1 MHKIYSTIL
10 FILVTGSFARAQKKA
25 NNVKTDTTSLT
36 TVTVKGYLSDQPM
49 LSVPASVSVISP
61 AQLKLQPDN
70 SLVSAVNTVPGVRM
84 EERSPGSYRLS
95 IRGSLLRSPFGIRD
109 VKIYYD
115 ELPLTDAGGNT
126 YLNVIDFNSVQGI
139 EVLKGPDGSLFG
151 ANSGGVVLI
160 NPVDRNNNTN
170 FVTVGFSGGSYGL
183 VHENVSLQQVSKN
196 NQFNFTQAYETYHG
210 YRVHSDMYR
219 HYFQASDKITYGGV
233 NSLKILGFYSDLK
246 YETPGGLTLAQL
258 AIDPRAARPSTPVV
272 PGALVQNAGIEN
284 KMTYGGAVNE
294 WHITPNI
301 RNVFAV
307 YGAYV
312 NFTNPF
318 ITNYEQRY
326 ERTYGMRTYFEF
338 TGTPKKDF
346 KWKANLGMEWAQTN
360 ADNNDYGNRAG
371 VRDTAQSLDKV
382 NTGQHFF
389 FARYEETLYD
399 RLHVEAAASLN
410 FYGYDFKNIYPRNQT
425 AFTRQTFSPQ
435 IMPRLALSYQVTGN
449 FVWRASASRGYST
462 PTSAE
467 IRPSNNIIN
476 TTLGAQYGW
485 SYETGFRLRNSDET
499 MLLDVSAFYFHL
511 NNAIV
516 RRLTAASTEYYTNS
530 GDIKQPGIELY
541 FTDWIIKPTNQGFI
555 RGLQIS
561 ESLTISKF
569 TFGDYR
575 DATTGYAGN
584 ELTGVPRNVSVA
596 SVQVKFPESLYLYT
610 QYNATAR
617 IPLNE
622 ANTFYAPKYNL
633 VQAKAGWQHQLSSK
647 SRLEIYAGVDNLLNE
662 QYNLGADLDAVGNR
676 FYNPSALRNYYAG
689 FNVKF

>member
-1 MHKIYSTIL
+1 
-10 FILVTGSFARAQKKA
+10 
-25 NNVKTDTTSLT
+25 
-36 TVTVKGYLSDQPM
+36 M
-49 LSVPASVSVISP
+49 LSVPASVSLITP

-70 SLVSAVNTVPGVRM
+70 SLVSAANTVPGVRM

-126 YLNVIDFNSVQGI
+126 YLNSLDFNSVQGL

-160 NPVDRNNNTN
+160 SPVNRYDNTS
-170 FVTVGFSGGSYGL
+170 FVTAGLSGGSYGS
-183 VHENVSLQQVSKN
+183 VHENVGLQNVSKN
-196 NQFNFTQAYETYHG
+196 NQFNFNQSYQTYHG

-219 HYFQASDKITYGGV
+219 HYFQASDKLTYGGY
-233 NSLKILGFYSDLK
+233 NSLKILGFYSDLN
-246 YETPGGLTLAQL
+246 YETPGGLTLAQV
-258 AIDPRAARPSTPVV
+258 AADPTAARPSTPAF
-272 PGALVQNAGIEN
+272 PGSIAQHAGITN

-294 WHITPNI
+294 WHITSNI
-301 RNVFAV
+301 RNIFAV

-338 TGTPKKDF
+338 TGTQKPDF
-346 KWKANLGMEWAQTN
+346 NWKANVGMEWAQTN
-360 ADNNDYGNRAG
+360 ADNNDYGNRSG

-389 FARYEETLYD
+389 FARYKETISN

-410 FYGYDFKNIYPRNQT
+410 FYGYDFKNVYPRAQT
-425 AFTRQTFSPQ
+425 AFTKQTFAPQ
-435 IMPRLALSYQVTGN
+435 VMPRLALSYQLTNN

-476 TTLGAQYGW
+476 TSLSAQYGW
-485 SYETGFRLRNSDET
+485 NYETGFRLRNSDET
-499 MLLDVSAFYFHL
+499 LLLDVSAFYYHL

-516 RRLTAASTEYYTNS
+516 RRLTPASTEYYTNS
-530 GDIKQPGIELY
+530 GDIKQPGLELY
-541 FTDWIIKPTNQGFI
+541 FTDWLIKPTENGFI
-555 RGLQIS
+555 RGLQFS

-569 TFGDYR
+569 TFGDYH
-575 DATTGYAGN
+575 DATKGYAGN

-596 SVQVKFPESLYLYT
+596 SVQVKFPQSLYVYV
-610 QYNATAR
+610 QYNSTAR

-633 VQAKAGWQHQLSSK
+633 IQAKAGWQHPLSNK
-647 SRLEIYAGVDNLLNE
+647 SRVEVFAGVDNLLNE
-662 QYNLGADLDAVGNR
+662 YYNLGADLDAVGNR
-676 FYNPSALRNYYAG
+676 FYNPSPLRNYYAG
-689 FNVKF
+689 FNLRF

>member
-1 MHKIYSTIL
+1 LTLAIGNTA
-10 FILVTGSFARAQKKA
+10 GAQNKRPLQKA
-25 NNVKTDTTSLT
+25 DTTKLNA
-36 TVTVKGYLSDQPM
+36 VTVKGYLSDQPM
-49 LSVPASVSVISP
+49 LSVPASVSVITP

-95 IRGSLLRSPFGIRD
+95 VRGSLLRSPFGIRD

-126 YLNVIDFNSVQGI
+126 YLNVIDFNSIQGI

-151 ANSGGVVLI
+151 ANSGGVVLLS
-160 NPVDRNNNTN
+160 PVNRYDNTN
-170 FVTVGFSGGSYGL
+170 YVTAGLTGGSYGL
-183 VHENVSLQQVSKN
+183 VHENVGLQNVTKN
-196 NQFNFTQAYETYHG
+196 NQFNFNQAYQTYHG

-219 HYFQASDKITYGGV
+219 HYFQASDKLTYGGN

-246 YETPGGLTLAQL
+246 YETPGGLTQAQ
-258 AIDPRAARPSTPVV
+258 ADADPTAARPSTPAV
-272 PGALVQNAGIEN
+272 PGALKQNAGIEN
-284 KMTYGGAVNE
+284 KITYGGAVNE
-294 WHITPNI
+294 WHITDRI
-301 RNVFAV
+301 RNIFAV

-338 TGTPKKDF
+338 TGIPKENF
-346 KWKANLGMEWAQTN
+346 KWKANVGMEWAKTN

-382 NTGQHFF
+382 NTDQHFI
-389 FARYEETLYD
+389 FARYEETIYN

-410 FYGYDFKNIYPRNQT
+410 FYGYDFKNVYPRMQT
-425 AFTRQTFSPQ
+425 AFTTQTFSPQ
-435 IMPRLALSYQVTGN
+435 IMPRLALSYQITNN
-449 FVWRASASRGYST
+449 FVWRASVSRGYST

-476 TTLGAQYGW
+476 TSLGAQYGW
-485 SYETGFRLRNSDET
+485 NYETGFRLRNNDET
-499 MLLDVSAFYFHL
+499 MMLDVSAFYYHL

-516 RRLTAASTEYYTNS
+516 RRLTPASTEYYTNS
-530 GDIKQPGIELY
+530 GDIKQPGLELY
-541 FTDWIIKPTNQGFI
+541 FTDWLIKQTDHGFI
-555 RGLQIS
+555 RGLQFS

-569 TFGDYR
+569 AFGNYR

-584 ELTGVPRNVSVA
+584 ELTGVPRHVSVA
-596 SVQVKFPESLYLYT
+596 SVQVKFPEYLYLYA
-610 QYNATAR
+610 QYNSTAR

-622 ANTFYAPKYNL
+622 ANTFYAPHYNL
-633 VQAKAGWQHQLSSK
+633 VQAKLGWQHKLSDK
-647 SRLEIYAGVDNLLNE
+647 SRLEVFTGVDNLLNE
-662 QYNLGADLDAVGNR
+662 SYSLGDDLDAVGNR

-689 FNVKF
+689 FNVRF

>member
-1 MHKIYSTIL
+1 MLKTLPVIL
-10 FILVTGSFARAQKKA
+10 LILAIGNTAWAQNKRSLQKA
-25 NNVKTDTTSLT
+25 DTTKLNA
-36 TVTVKGYLSDQPM
+36 VTVKGYLSDQPM
-49 LSVPASVSVISP
+49 LSVPASVSVITP

-95 IRGSLLRSPFGIRD
+95 VRGSLLRSPFGIRD

-126 YLNVIDFNSVQGI
+126 YLNVIDFNSIQGI

-151 ANSGGVVLI
+151 ANSGGVVLLS
-160 NPVDRNNNTN
+160 PVNRYDNTN
-170 FVTVGFSGGSYGL
+170 YVTAGLTGGSYGL
-183 VHENVSLQQVSKN
+183 VHENVGLQNVTKN
-196 NQFNFTQAYETYHG
+196 NQFNFNQAYQTYHG

-219 HYFQASDKITYGGV
+219 HYFQASDKLTYGGN

-246 YETPGGLTLAQL
+246 YETPGGLTQAQ
-258 AIDPRAARPSTPVV
+258 ADADPTAARPSTPAV
-272 PGALVQNAGIEN
+272 PGALKQNAGIEN

-294 WHITPNI
+294 WHITDRI
-301 RNVFAV
+301 RNIFAV

-338 TGTPKKDF
+338 TGIPKENF
-346 KWKANLGMEWAQTN
+346 KWKANVGMEWAKTN

-382 NTGQHFF
+382 NTDQHFI
-389 FARYEETLYD
+389 FARYEETIYN

-410 FYGYDFKNIYPRNQT
+410 FYGYDFKNVYPRMQT
-425 AFTRQTFSPQ
+425 AFTTQTFLPQ
-435 IMPRLALSYQVTGN
+435 IMPRLALSYQITNN
-449 FVWRASASRGYST
+449 FVWRASVSRGYST

-476 TTLGAQYGW
+476 TSLGAQYGW
-485 SYETGFRLRNSDET
+485 NYETGFRLRNNDET
-499 MLLDVSAFYFHL
+499 MMLDVSAFYYHL

-530 GDIKQPGIELY
+530 GDIKQPGLELY
-541 FTDWIIKPTNQGFI
+541 FTDWLIKQTDHGFI
-555 RGLQIS
+555 RGLQFS

-569 TFGDYR
+569 AFGNYR

-584 ELTGVPRNVSVA
+584 ELTGVPRHVSVA
-596 SVQVKFPESLYLYT
+596 SVQVKFPQYLYLYA
-610 QYNATAR
+610 QYNSTAR

-622 ANTFYAPKYNL
+622 ANTFYAPHYNL
-633 VQAKAGWQHQLSSK
+633 VQAKLGWQHKLSDK
-647 SRLEIYAGVDNLLNE
+647 SHLEIFAGVDNLLNE
-662 QYNLGADLDAVGNR
+662 SYSLGDDLDAVGNR
-676 FYNPSALRNYYAG
+676 FYNPSALRNYYVG
-689 FNVKF
+689 FNVRF